1 MESELEKAEAVEV
14 VEPQKIAEVFSD
26 KDKALA
32 KQLAQE
38 LDCLEDVLN
47 TFEADVE
54 FKLSG
59 MRARIG
65 DLSVKIAAVRAG
77 NA

>member
-47 TFEADVE
+47 AFEADVE